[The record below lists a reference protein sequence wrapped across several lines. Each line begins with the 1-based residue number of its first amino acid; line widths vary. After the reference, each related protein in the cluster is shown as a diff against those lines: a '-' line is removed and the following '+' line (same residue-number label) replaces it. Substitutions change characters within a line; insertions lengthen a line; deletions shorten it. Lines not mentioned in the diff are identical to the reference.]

1 MVEVGVNVSIPV
13 SLGRVMARMVTM
25 VAWLVSMVVIPIVST
40 EPVHVHCG
48 GAVGGVNLG
57 QVSVKL
63 LILQRKSERGKS
75 FPFK

>member
-1 MVEVGVNVSIPV
+1 MMALRLS
-13 SLGRVMARMVTM
+13 RVMASMVTM

-57 QVSVKL
+57 HVSVKL
-63 LILQRKSERGKS
+63 LILQRISERKIIS
-75 FPFK
+75 FQIKVGFDV